1 MRTVVVLNGPIN
13 AGKTTVGKTLAA
25 AIDGAAFIDGDDN
38 GLPDG
43 APLDVVIEA
52 SLRRLSS
59 EIATNPAGVLVLAYP
74 LRGADHARLK
84 AAAEAAGRRLVTV
97 TLAPPIGVVLG
108 DRGDRRLD
116 DGERARIREMYA
128 EGYHDRVFSDFTVAG
143 TPGVDATVD
152 IILGRLGGLL
162 PVWPIR
168 KS

>member
-1 MRTVVVLNGPIN
+1 MRPVIVLNGPIN
-13 AGKTTVGKTLAA
+13 AGKTTVGKALVA
-25 AIDGAAFIDGDDN
+25 AIDDAAFIDGDDN

-43 APLDVVIEA
+43 APLEVIIEA

-59 EIATNPAGVLVLAYP
+59 EIAANPAGVLVFAYP
-74 LRGADHARLK
+74 LRAADHARLK
-84 AAAEAAGRRLVTV
+84 AAADAAGRRLWTV
-97 TLAPPIGVVLG
+97 TLAPPIEAVLG

-128 EGYHDRVFSDFTVAG
+128 EGYHDRVFSDLTIAG
-143 TPGVDATVD
+143 TPGVEVTVD

-162 PVWPIR
+162 PARPIR